1 MGKLRV
7 HELAKKIG
15 IDNKDLVEKLK
26 SAGLDVK
33 THSSSV
39 DEGEAMKVLSG
50 EGAAAEKAPARR
62 PRTMVRRRRGG
73 GDEAETETQTAAK
86 ASEGAADSTP
96 TVSETE
102 PSAASAPE
110 PAVETP
116 VSAEPVVAAE
126 ASAPAAEVAAVSAA
140 PETDAEPETQAE
152 QAAPEETAPEAAAQV
167 AEASQAEAAP
177 ADAAPAAEAAAPK
190 ADAEAQTDGAKGEGA
205 MAENG
210 APATNVVRV
219 IDPQAI
225 KERLAAEGRSF
236 QPPRPKRTFSQV
248 REIRVL
254 NDRTGGAPQMVDVTG
269 TGGARPGKQKNKG
282 GDDQLSNRER
292 REMRAGG
299 ARDLWMNPGKKRK
312 SGKKGKGPEITQAAQ
327 HKRVVEMTDMIT
339 VSELAHQMAVKAGQ
353 VIGKLMGMGMM
364 VTVNQTIDY
373 DTASIVASEFGFEVK
388 NKAFAEEDLLNEVT
402 DVAVD
407 EGNLLPRAPVVTVM
421 GHVDHGKT
429 SLLDAIRNTNVTA
442 GEAGGITQHIG
453 AYSVNSDKG
462 LLTFL
467 DTPGHE
473 AFTSMRA
480 RGAHVT
486 DVVVLVVAADDGVMP
501 QTREA
506 INHAKD
512 AKSPLVVAINKCDKP
527 DSRPERVMQELTEHG
542 LVPEEWGGDTMMV
555 QVSALKR
562 EGIGQ
567 LLESILLQAEVL
579 ELTADPGRK
588 AQGAIVEAQLDK
600 GRGPVAT
607 ILVQQG
613 TLRAGDYII
622 AGEHSGRV
630 RAMYDSY
637 GEKLEEAGPSTPVQV
652 LGLGGVPSA
661 GDQLNAVADEKSARR
676 VAEHRAQ
683 KLREVELQQT
693 SRVSLENFLNKPVS
707 EEEGHELRLLVK
719 ADVDG
724 SVEALR
730 QALENLTTRKVKVNI
745 VHSGVGTITES
756 DVNLAVASGA
766 IIVGFNAKA
775 DAKAHVL
782 AQHEKVDVRT
792 YSVIYEALDEVRH
805 AMAGLLAPKLEERS
819 LGVAEVRALFTVP
832 KLGTIAGSYV
842 LEGKITRNGK
852 IRVRRGKEVLH
863 EGGVASLRR
872 FKDDVRDVAAG
883 YECGIGVTGFSSLEE
898 GDQLECFE
906 IQEVQAELDEAL
918 VNLEEKAPVEAQTGV
933 SA

>member
-1 MGKLRV
+1 
-7 HELAKKIG
+7 
-15 IDNKDLVEKLK
+15 
-26 SAGLDVK
+26 
-33 THSSSV
+33 
-39 DEGEAMKVLSG
+39 
-50 EGAAAEKAPARR
+50 
-62 PRTMVRRRRGG
+62 
-73 GDEAETETQTAAK
+73 
-86 ASEGAADSTP
+86 
-96 TVSETE
+96 
-102 PSAASAPE
+102 
-110 PAVETP
+110 
-116 VSAEPVVAAE
+116 
-126 ASAPAAEVAAVSAA
+126 
-140 PETDAEPETQAE
+140 
-152 QAAPEETAPEAAAQV
+152 
-167 AEASQAEAAP
+167 
-177 ADAAPAAEAAAPK
+177 
-190 ADAEAQTDGAKGEGA
+190 
-205 MAENG
+205 
-210 APATNVVRV
+210 
-219 IDPQAI
+219 
-225 KERLAAEGRSF
+225 
-236 QPPRPKRTFSQV
+236 
-248 REIRVL
+248 
-254 NDRTGGAPQMVDVTG
+254 
-269 TGGARPGKQKNKG
+269 
-282 GDDQLSNRER
+282 
-292 REMRAGG
+292 
-299 ARDLWMNPGKKRK
+299 
-312 SGKKGKGPEITQAAQ
+312 
-327 HKRVVEMTDMIT
+327 
-339 VSELAHQMAVKAGQ
+339 
-353 VIGKLMGMGMM
+353 MGMGMM
-364 VTVNQTIDY
+364 VTVNQTIDH

-402 DVAVD
+402 DLAVD
-407 EGNLLPRAPVVTVM
+407 ENNLLPRAPVVTVM

-453 AYSVNSDKG
+453 AYSVNSEKG

-562 EGIGQ
+562 EGIDQ

-579 ELTADPGRK
+579 ELKADPGRK

-613 TLRAGDYII
+613 TLRTGDYII

-637 GEKLEEAGPSTPVQV
+637 GEKMDEAGPSTPVQV

-683 KLREVELQQT
+683 KIREVELQQT

-707 EEEGHELRLLVK
+707 EQEGHELRLLVK

-766 IIVGFNAKA
+766 IIIGFNAKA

-792 YSVIYEALDEVRH
+792 YSVIYEALDEVRD

-883 YECGIGVTGFSSLEE
+883 YECGIGVTGFSSLQE
-898 GDQLECFE
+898 GDQLECFD
-906 IQEVQAELDEAL
+906 IQEVKAELDEAL
-918 VNLEEKAPVEAQTGV
+918 VNLEEKPAVEAQAGV